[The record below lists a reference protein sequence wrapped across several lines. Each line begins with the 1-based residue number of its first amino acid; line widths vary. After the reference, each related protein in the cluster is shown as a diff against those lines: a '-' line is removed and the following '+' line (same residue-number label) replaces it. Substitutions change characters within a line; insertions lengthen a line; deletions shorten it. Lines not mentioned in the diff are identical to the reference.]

1 MTLKDLLARNIIQIR
16 RECPFFGALMLFA
29 DILFDD
35 SYSTAATDGRNIFIN
50 EKFYKSLDPSQ
61 QNGLLLHEVLHMAL
75 LHITRRETRDLEIW
89 NIAADI
95 VVNNLVQENTSFKL
109 PKKAIIDR
117 TYRDNSVEQIYEKL
131 LKKTK
136 SKLPK
141 LTMVDILVDGENS
154 KESRGGRNNI
164 QNEED
169 LETYWQ
175 DKIKVLQN
183 QHSEEGGKGIG
194 NLPLGIGKEI
204 QIVLDPEVDWRSA
217 LWKFVGKTPA
227 DFHDL
232 DRRFVYL
239 GLYLEGLLTESLEA
253 YVCIDTSGSVSEDLL
268 HQFLAE
274 LKGIISSYPHV
285 KCELFFADTEIYG
298 PFEIETIDELPKA
311 RGFGGTDFVPFFNYL
326 KKKKDSFTDPYKVAI
341 YLTDGYGGFPS
352 KEPENPTMWL
362 VPQDG
367 LETAAFPFGEVIRI
381 SSK

>member
-1 MTLKDLLARNIIQIR
+1 
-16 RECPFFGALMLFA
+16 
-29 DILFDD
+29 
-35 SYSTAATDGRNIFIN
+35 
-50 EKFYKSLDPSQ
+50 
-61 QNGLLLHEVLHMAL
+61 MAL

-154 KESRGGRNNI
+154 KESIGSGNNI

-285 KCELFFADTEIYG
+285 KCELFFADTKIYG

-367 LETAAFPFGEVIRI
+367 LETNAFPFGEVIRI